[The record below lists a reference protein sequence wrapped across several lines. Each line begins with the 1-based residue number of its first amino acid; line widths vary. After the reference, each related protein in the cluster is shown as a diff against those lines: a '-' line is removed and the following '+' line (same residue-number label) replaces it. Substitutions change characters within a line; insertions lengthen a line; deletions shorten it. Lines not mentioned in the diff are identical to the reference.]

1 MGEAPLG
8 WSDLRAYIELTEL
21 DLAPWEARALRDL
34 SLAYMSARERGKD
47 VLSIPPSRE
56 DAA

>member
-1 MGEAPLG
+1 M
-8 WSDLRAYIELTEL
+8 TETH
-21 DLAPWEARALRDL
+21 LAPWEARALRDL